1 MKHHD
6 KENRTEN
13 FDEDSD
19 IRAESR
25 KLSRQRLDY
34 SLHFS
39 LTQSAP
45 EQREGRTSI
54 TARVGGFQIFPASRI
69 RVVEDRSPPIPKNKR
84 IKNERYPQILYY

>member
-25 KLSRQRLDY
+25 ELSRQRLDY
-34 SLHFS
+34 PLLFS
-39 LTQSAP
+39 VTQSAL
-45 EQREGRTSI
+45 RSGGRTSI
-54 TARVGGFQIFPASRI
+54 TARVGGF
-69 RVVEDRSPPIPKNKR
+69 
-84 IKNERYPQILYY
+84 

>member
-1 MKHHD
+1 MEHD
-6 KENRTEN
+6 YRENRTEN

-39 LTQSAP
+39 VTQSART
-45 EQREGRTSI
+45 QRGSKLHNRKGR
-54 TARVGGFQIFPASRI
+54 RI
-69 RVVEDRSPPIPKNKR
+69 LSP
-84 IKNERYPQILYY
+84 LL